1 MICKKKN
8 IKNYFIK
15 DTEIFY
21 SKNTKKRINFLSKNK
36 FFYNEISSLLG
47 NIIGEKKSILF
58 FCCGNSTIREKIE
71 TKRSFI
77 HDIND
82 EVVNNFFNF
91 DDDHLIKDEAI
102 ISEVDTV
109 IIADIEHQ
117 LKPFENFSRLS
128 KNIKDDC
135 ELVIISK
142 SLVWATINKLFKY
155 ILKDQFPTNYNF
167 LPFNYIKN
175 LIDIN
180 NLEIIRNEKAIVVP
194 FKIPLITNLLNQIF
208 RLPILNIFCMINI
221 TVLKKKIISKK
232 LASESKI
239 SVIIPCKNEENN
251 IKLIEKNIFNLGRE
265 TEFIFG
271 DDKSSDKTVEAINKI
286 DISDPNIKIR
296 SYAGPGICKSENVYR
311 GIDISEGDIVLIYDA
326 DSTVSFEDIKLSLNA
341 LTSSNADIINCTR
354 MIYPQ
359 RKNAMKKANFIGNIF
374 FAYMYSFL
382 FNKKITDTLCGT
394 KIIYKKDWNKLKSS
408 NSLSGIKDLWG
419 DFDLLIG
426 AYKNNLKICEVPVH
440 YLERLEDETK
450 MKSVFMNGMRMLF
463 ITIKSYYKLR
473 IGR

>member
-1 MICKKKN
+1 MIFKKKN

-21 SKNTKKRINFLSKNK
+21 SKNTEKRINFLNKNK
-36 FFYNEISSLLG
+36 FFYNEISSLLSK
-47 NIIGEKKSILF
+47 IIGNKKSLLF
-58 FCCGNSTIREKIE
+58 YCCGNSIIKEKIE
-71 TKRSFI
+71 TKKSYI

-82 EVVNNFFNF
+82 DIVKNFHDFK
-91 DDDHLIKDEAI
+91 DSHLAKDEEI
-102 ISEVDTV
+102 LSEVDTV

-117 LKPFENFSRLS
+117 LKPFENFSQLS
-128 KNIKDDC
+128 KKIKDEC
-135 ELVIISK
+135 EVVIVSK
-142 SLVWATINKLFKY
+142 SLVWTTMIKLFKN
-155 ILKDQFPTNYNF
+155 IFKDQFPSNYNF

-180 NLEIIRNEKAIVVP
+180 NLEIIRNEKAIVMP

-221 TVLKKKIISKK
+221 TLLKKKITTKK

-239 SVIIPCKNEENN
+239 SVIIPCKNEEKN
-251 IKLIEKNIFNLGRE
+251 IKLIEDSICNLGKE

-271 DDKSSDKTVEAINKI
+271 DDKSTDKTVEAINKI
-286 DISDPNIKIR
+286 NVSDSNIKIR
-296 SYAGPGICKSENVYR
+296 IYTGPGICKSENVYK
-311 GIDISEGDIVLIYDA
+311 GIEISEGEIVLIYDA
-326 DSTVSFEDIKLSLNA
+326 DCTVNFEDIKLSLNA
-341 LTSSNADIINCTR
+341 LTSSNSDMINCTR

-359 RKNAMKKANFIGNIF
+359 KKNAMRNANFIGNIF
-374 FAYMYSFL
+374 FAYLYSFL

-394 KIIYKKDWNKLKSS
+394 KIIYKKDWNKLKNS

-426 AYKNNLKICEVPVH
+426 AYKNNLKISEVPVH
-440 YLERLEDETK
+440 YFERLEGETK
-450 MKSVFMNGMRMLF
+450 MKSVFMNGLRMLF

-473 IGR
+473 ITR